1 MRMTKTVIYFVLLL
15 SLDKISVFKMHLIIA
30 LVFLKMYVLFYT
42 SEFPNEVPGPES

>member
-1 MRMTKTVIYFVLLL
+1 MRMTKNVIYFVLLL

-42 SEFPNEVPGPES
+42 IEFPNEVPGPES